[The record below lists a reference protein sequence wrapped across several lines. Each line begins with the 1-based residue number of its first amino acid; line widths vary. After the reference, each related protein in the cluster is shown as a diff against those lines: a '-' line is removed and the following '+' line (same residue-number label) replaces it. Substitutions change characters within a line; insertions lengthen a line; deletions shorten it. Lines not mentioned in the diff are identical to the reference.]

1 MTLKIR
7 TADIELEYTDE
18 YNIIEGQAKNHIL
31 EIINKIYA
39 HQSNDKPCYKETSLN
54 KNAKCKYCGGEDK
67 GQ

>member
-31 EIINKIYA
+31 EIIDKIYA
-39 HQSNDKPCYKETSLN
+39 HQVNDKPLPHISAEGVFGIIK
-54 KNAKCKYCGGEDK
+54 
-67 GQ
+67 